1 MNPKG
6 NIVFLGMMGSGKS
19 SIGKIIS
26 SKLKLNFYDVDN
38 IIEKHLKMKI
48 SEIFLKKGEDFFRK
62 TEEKITIDT
71 LKKKNI
77 VLALGG
83 GSFLNKNIRN
93 EILKKHLSFWL
104 YLNEFKL
111 IQRIKNNPKRP
122 IAFTSTKEELV
133 DLIKKRSKVYS
144 KALYKINCNN
154 LTKSEVASKIIKIYE
169 NKQIKNKNP

>member
-1 MNPKG
+1 MKSKG

-26 SKLKLNFYDVDN
+26 KKLKLDFYDVDN
-38 IIEKHLKMKI
+38 IIEEHLKMKI
-48 SEIFLKKGEDFFRK
+48 SEIFSKKGEFFFRK
-62 TEEKITIDT
+62 IEEKITMDT

-77 VLALGG
+77 LLALGG

-104 YLNEFKL
+104 YLNDFIL

-154 LTKSEVASKIIKIYE
+154 LTKYKIALKIMKIYE
-169 NKQIKNKNP
+169 SKKIKN

>member
-1 MNPKG
+1 MKSKE

-26 SKLKLNFYDVDN
+26 NKLKLEFYDVDN
-38 IIEKHLKMKI
+38 IIEEHLKMKI
-48 SEIFLKKGEDFFRK
+48 SEIFSKKGEDFFRK
-62 TEEKITIDT
+62 IEEKITIDT

-111 IQRIKNNPKRP
+111 IQRIRNNPKRP
-122 IAFTSTKEELV
+122 IAFKLTKEELV

-154 LTKSEVASKIIKIYE
+154 LTKSEVASKVIKIYE
-169 NKQIKNKNP
+169 NKKIKN